1 VNDAPYDLIALGETM
16 LSLVA
21 TDGTLATAGAM
32 LVTHGGAESNT
43 CVGAA
48 RLGLRA
54 AWVGRLGTDAA
65 GDRIAAALA
74 SEGVDLR
81 WVVRDPGRPTG
92 LMLRDTVGGLRYER
106 SGSAAAAISPD
117 DLERVPVAD
126 ARAVFVT
133 GITAMLGEGPAAAAA
148 TLLDR
153 ANGLRAVD
161 PNLRPNLWGSDRA
174 VDLVLPLFR
183 RADIVLGGESELA
196 TLVGGDGGASIA
208 EAVRSLGPREVVVK
222 RGRRGAVAMD
232 GDGNVTGIAPE
243 PVSEVDPVGAGD
255 AFNAA
260 YLAARIHGRPVEDA
274 LAEGARCGAA
284 VAATLG
290 DVLGF
295 PRSSWTAEARRDEL
309 AERAGDGPGE
319 TPDRETEHDERDAA
333 DPRRTAR

>member
-1 VNDAPYDLIALGETM
+1 
-16 LSLVA
+16 
-21 TDGTLATAGAM
+21 
-32 LVTHGGAESNT
+32 VTHGGAESNT

-161 PNLRPNLWGSDRA
+161 PNLRPNLWGRIGRSISCSRSSVGPTSCSA
-174 VDLVLPLFR
+174 ESPSWR
-183 RADIVLGGESELA
+183 RWSV
-196 TLVGGDGGASIA
+196 
-208 EAVRSLGPREVVVK
+208 
-222 RGRRGAVAMD
+222 
-232 GDGNVTGIAPE
+232 VTG
-243 PVSEVDPVGAGD
+243 
-255 AFNAA
+255 
-260 YLAARIHGRPVEDA
+260 
-274 LAEGARCGAA
+274 
-284 VAATLG
+284 
-290 DVLGF
+290 
-295 PRSSWTAEARRDEL
+295 ARRSRRPSG
-309 AERAGDGPGE
+309 AWGPERSW
-319 TPDRETEHDERDAA
+319 
-333 DPRRTAR
+333 